1 MCNREALLKRVAQ
14 LRAQAVEAR
23 QVAFLIEREDMCSRM
38 LRVADEWDSKADQLG
53 RLAIQ
58 ERTTSG

>member
-1 MCNREALLKRVAQ
+1 LKRVAQ

-23 QVAFLIEREDMCSRM
+23 QVAFLIEREDMCGQM
-38 LRVADEWDSKADQLG
+38 LRVADEWDSKADQLE